1 MSTTASA
8 RVANAARLAMPRAD
22 RRVCVGD
29 GRRGDMP
36 SRMRRLAFELTP
48 VRAAGA
54 LIKARDASWEL
65 SALR

>member
-1 MSTTASA
+1 LLTLLDWRCLAPTAEFLSVIDD
-8 RVANAARLAMPRAD
+8 VANPYHRARGGL
-22 RRVCVGD
+22 V
-29 GRRGDMP
+29 
-36 SRMRRLAFELTP
+36 FELTP